1 MSSGRARGARIGA
14 AAVIVVLVGFLYL
27 RLESPDE
34 PPSAVQTKPLR
45 PVLEVEP
52 DPLPILAP
60 PEMGEEAVEEALPER
75 AGALV
80 REPPPAAARPNA
92 ADDGARSDWIHERY
106 EAAQEER
113 EAMKATANREHRK
126 LNVKERIAYWEVESR
141 LIDEIG
147 VDAYDELLYE
157 NGRHNRSKV
166 NWVSPR
172 SNAAEVGIENGDIL
186 VSYGG
191 EPVFAPRSARE
202 TNRNFE
208 PGETI
213 EVVVLRGDRL
223 LKFLIDADF
232 RKRGRSGIVN
242 GMTLVPLA
250 VKP

>member
-1 MSSGRARGARIGA
+1 M
-14 AAVIVVLVGFLYL
+14 
-27 RLESPDE
+27 E
-34 PPSAVQTKPLR
+34 TKSLR
-45 PVLEVEP
+45 PDLQTEP
-52 DPLPILAP
+52 DPLPVPAP
-60 PEMGEEAVEEALPER
+60 PAMDER
-75 AGALV
+75 AMEEKLSERAAMTV
-80 REPPPAAARPNA
+80 PEAAPPSLQAQAK
-92 ADDGARSDWIHERY
+92 DDGARSDWIHERY

-232 RKRGRSGIVN
+232 RQRGRSGIVN